1 MEQSSSGWHA
11 YPSRKEARRWGR
23 PATTAREPWPRWLT
37 MKPALFID
45 EEIGSIAVTANRAKL
60 FVQ

>member
-1 MEQSSSGWHA
+1 
-11 YPSRKEARRWGR
+11 
-23 PATTAREPWPRWLT
+23 